1 MHYHSYQGKIPSEI
15 GLLSNLKTLRL
26 SYNSFIGTFPL
37 ELEQLKTLELVQ
49 LHGNRLSGSISLW
62 LSNSDESSLVSDCG
76 LPSIFEDPLTC
87 EACSMCCKFGETAFT
102 HNVPHNGQAHLNS
115 GPFSCLGN
123 SQDECFFKGEIPI
136 VEAGF
141 DNYIQLSWVFLLSI
155 AGGCVLTHVVL
166 FIYKQFKNNHDSNF
180 NESQEY
186 ETIVEEENRYAQE
199 AIGQDSV
206 YRYFLGNTLSGL
218 GISLAS
224 VAIQFW
230 MSYEFVMGSE
240 YDFEKSTS
248 DLTYT
253 WMCPRDD
260 IVCRN
265 TNGMVEMF
273 SLMCGRTSACNV
285 F

>member
-1 MHYHSYQGKIPSEI
+1 M
-15 GLLSNLKTLRL
+15 
-26 SYNSFIGTFPL
+26 
-37 ELEQLKTLELVQ
+37 
-49 LHGNRLSGSISLW
+49 
-62 LSNSDESSLVSDCG
+62 
-76 LPSIFEDPLTC
+76 
-87 EACSMCCKFGETAFT
+87 
-102 HNVPHNGQAHLNS
+102 NV
-115 GPFSCLGN
+115 
-123 SQDECFFKGEIPI
+123 FKGEIPI

-141 DNYIQLSWVFLLSI
+141 DNYIQLPWVFLLSI
-155 AGGCVLTHVVL
+155 AGGCFVTHMIL
-166 FIYKQFKNNHDSNF
+166 FIYKQFKNNHESNF
-180 NESQEY
+180 SDSQEY
-186 ETIVEEENRYAQE
+186 ESIVEEENCYAQE

-206 YRYFLGNTLSGL
+206 YRGFFDNSWSGWA
-218 GISLAS
+218 ISLAS
-224 VAIQFW
+224 TAVQFW
-230 MSYEFVMGSE
+230 MGYEFVMGSE